1 MQSKQPV
8 DQPEPSSSDAG
19 IAVPAVISG
28 LDFPVV
34 GVGASAGG
42 LAAIKTLLETL
53 PAKPDMAF
61 VVVLHLSPDHE
72 SNAASILQTVTRMP
86 VAQVTGRL
94 TIERNHVYVI
104 PPTHDLVMVDG
115 ALSLEPSQR
124 TRGRHV
130 VIDHFFRTLAE
141 AHRERAI
148 GIVLSGTGAD
158 GSVGIASLKAHG
170 GLVIAQSPG
179 EAEYDGMP
187 RSAIAT
193 GNADIVLPVADI
205 ADRLLKIWGN
215 ARQIELP
222 TAPDSDLAVKEPAKP
237 EAAEHSLRQV
247 MRILH
252 QRTGH
257 DFQHY
262 KRATVLRR
270 IERRLQVHSLTDLQS
285 YHAYLKANPREAD
298 ALLDDMLIGVTQ
310 FFRDRAAF
318 EALERKVVP
327 DLFANDDEAG
337 AIRAWVAGCSTGEEA
352 YSIAMLMTDEAS
364 RKRRQRRFTVFATDI
379 NRAAIDVARGGVYPE
394 AIVSDMAPARQRSFF
409 TAEDSRYRINKAVRD
424 NLIFAVHNLLRD
436 PPFSRLDLVSCRN
449 VLIYLDQTAQEAA
462 LERIH
467 FALRPGG
474 YLFLGTSETADAQQ
488 RLFTPIDKA
497 QRIYRANP
505 VSRPMRTF
513 GSAMANIDMSL
524 ASAAAAAAP
533 EPAEALRNP
542 TAASV
547 HLSLL
552 ESFAPPSV
560 LVNPANEILH
570 VSGSASAY
578 LRYAEGEPSHNLID
592 AAPAEFQSELRTAL
606 FQAQQLH
613 TCVESPPVRAVVFG
627 RRLQLRI
634 SARPVRHADW
644 PGELLLVNFLES
656 DESDDSVPP
665 EGAAGADPK
674 IARLERDLERK
685 SEQLGTTIEQYE
697 TSSEELRASNEELQ
711 AINEELRSATE
722 ELETSKEELQ
732 STNEE
737 LITVNHELKTKIEE
751 TSEVNDDLKNLI
763 TSSDIATVF
772 VDAGMRIKRFTPAA
786 SSLFNIIAADV
797 GRSLFDI
804 THKLDYDDLA
814 ADARA
819 VFANLKTIEREVRSS
834 EGRRFLARLLPYRT
848 TEDRIGGAVLSFVD
862 VTVLRQA
869 QDEASIGAE
878 RMAVVAEAMTD
889 FAFLTLDLEGR
900 FTSWSA
906 GAVRLFGYERSEA
919 IGRPFELIFNAED
932 RAVGAPADEMRE
944 ADGEGRAPDERWFVR
959 KDGSTFF
966 ASGFI
971 VRLRAG
977 GVEGYA
983 KICRDMT
990 QSRSSEERRERD
1002 LADAQQSAAA
1012 AAAES
1017 DLKSEFLAVMSHELK
1032 HPLNLISVNAQL
1044 LTTLPE
1050 ARTSPA
1056 LQRAAGVIQRT
1067 VQSQARIIDDLLDLS
1082 RTQTGKLTLEFE
1094 PLLLIEAVQPCINW
1108 ALGETRKKGMELYVE
1123 GLEDPIVV
1131 EGDPV
1136 RIEQIAWNLLSN
1148 AVKFSRT
1155 GGAIVVR
1162 AQRDDGFARLSVTD
1176 SGRGIEPAFLPQV
1189 FEMFKQADSRS
1200 TRVEGGLG
1208 IGLALVKTL
1217 VEMHGGRVAAE
1228 SAGLGQGATFIV
1240 WLPLHDAS
1248 DHMPLDGS
1256 DLPVGQALGGIR
1268 VLLVDDME
1276 DTLETFAFLLE
1287 HDGVK
1292 VITASSG
1299 VEALRLAG
1307 EHDFDLVISDVG
1319 MPRMDGYQLIA
1330 ELRNRRR
1337 SATTPAIALTG
1348 YGRAN
1353 DIERALKAGF
1363 QAHVDKPVN
1372 FERMRQV
1379 IEKVLA
1385 GGPATG
1391 APADS
1396 APKP

>member
-1 MQSKQPV
+1 M
-8 DQPEPSSSDAG
+8 
-19 IAVPAVISG
+19 PASG

-42 LAAIKTLLETL
+42 LAAIKTLLESL
-53 PAKPDMAF
+53 PAEPDMAF
-61 VVVLHLSPDHE
+61 VVVLHLSPVHE

-86 VAQVTGRL
+86 VAQVTGKL
-94 TIERNHVYVI
+94 QIERNHVYVI
-104 PPTHDLVMVDG
+104 PPTQDLVMFDG
-115 ALSLEPSQR
+115 ALSLEPSRR

-158 GSVGIASLKAHG
+158 GSLGIASVKAHG
-170 GLVIAQSPG
+170 GVVIAQSPS

-187 RSAIAT
+187 SSAIAT
-193 GNADIVLPVADI
+193 GKADIVLPVADI

-222 TAPDSDLAVKEPAKP
+222 AAPDSDLAVKEPARP
-237 EAAEHSLRQV
+237 EAAEESLLQV
-247 MRILH
+247 LRILLK
-252 QRTGH
+252 RTGH

-270 IERRLQVHSLTDLQS
+270 IERRLQVNSLTGLPS
-285 YHAYLKANPREAD
+285 YLAYLKANPREAD
-298 ALLDDMLIGVTQ
+298 ALFDDMLIGVTQ

-318 EALERKVVP
+318 ETLERKVVP
-327 DLFANDDEAG
+327 DLFERGDEDG

-352 YSIAMLMTDEAS
+352 YSIAMLLAEEAP
-364 RKRRQRRFTVFATDI
+364 RTRRQRKLTLFATDI
-379 NRAAIDVARGGVYPE
+379 NRAAIDFARGGVYSEP
-394 AIVSDMAPARQRSFF
+394 IVADMAPARQRMFF
-409 TAEDSRYRINKAVRD
+409 LPDAGGYRIIKAVRD
-424 NLIFAVHNLLRD
+424 TLIFAVHNLLRD
-436 PPFSRLDLVSCRN
+436 PPFSRLDLVCCRN
-449 VLIYLDQTAQEAA
+449 VLIYLDQTAQEAV
-462 LERIH
+462 LDRIH

-474 YLFLGTSETADAQQ
+474 YLFLGTSETADAQA
-488 RLFTPIDKA
+488 RLFTPVDKS

-505 VSRPMRTF
+505 VGRPIHALA
-513 GSAMANIDMSL
+513 SASLSLDMSL
-524 ASAAAAAAP
+524 VPSSLVPAL
-533 EPAEALRNP
+533 EPAKTLRNP

-547 HLSLL
+547 HQSLL
-552 ESFAPPSV
+552 EQFAPPSV
-560 LVNPANEILH
+560 LVSTANEILH

-578 LRYAEGEPSHNLID
+578 LRYAEGEPSNNLID
-592 AAPAEFQSELRTAL
+592 AAPSDFRSELRTAL

-613 TCVESPPVRAVVFG
+613 TCVESPPVRAVVQG
-627 RRLQLRI
+627 RRLQFRI
-634 SARPVRHADW
+634 SARPVRHEDW

-656 DESDDSVPP
+656 DEADGSVPP
-665 EGAAGADPK
+665 EGAGDGDPAL
-674 IARLERDLERK
+674 ARLARDLEHK
-685 SEQLGTTIEQYE
+685 SEQLGATIEQYE
-697 TSSEELRASNEELQ
+697 TSAEELRASNEELQ

-751 TSEVNDDLKNLI
+751 TSEINDDLKNLI

-772 VDAGMRIKRFTPAA
+772 VDPAMRIKRFTPAA
-786 SSLFNIIAADV
+786 ASLFNIIAADV

-804 THKLDYDDLA
+804 THRLEYDALA
-814 ADARA
+814 DDARA
-819 VFANLKTIEREVRSS
+819 VFTTLKTIEREVLSAD
-834 EGRRFLARLLPYRT
+834 GRRLLARLLPYRT

-919 IGRPFELIFNAED
+919 MGRPFELIFNAAD
-932 RAVGAPADEMRE
+932 RANGAPTAEMRE
-944 ADGEGRAPDERWFVR
+944 ADGDGRAPDERWFVR
-959 KDGSTFF
+959 KDGRTFF
-966 ASGFI
+966 ASGYI

-977 GVEGYA
+977 GVDGYA

-990 QSRSSEERRERD
+990 QNRTVEERRERD
-1002 LADAQQSAAA
+1002 LADAQRGAAA

-1017 DLKSEFLAVMSHELK
+1017 ELKSEFLAVMSHELK

-1050 ARTSPA
+1050 ARTSAA
-1056 LQRAAGVIQRT
+1056 LQRATGVIQRT

-1082 RTQTGKLTLEFE
+1082 RTQTGKLKLEHE
-1094 PLLLIEAVQPCINW
+1094 PLLLIEAIQPCINW
-1108 ALGETRKKGMELYVE
+1108 ALGETRKKGMQLYVE
-1123 GLEDPIVV
+1123 GFDDPIVV

-1148 AVKFSRT
+1148 AVKFSRN
-1155 GGAIVVR
+1155 GGAIIVR

-1176 SGRGIEPAFLPQV
+1176 SGHGIEPAFLPQV
-1189 FEMFKQADSRS
+1189 FEMFKQADSRT

-1208 IGLALVKTL
+1208 IGLALVKNL
-1217 VEMHGGRVAAE
+1217 VEMHGGRVTAE
-1228 SAGLGQGATFIV
+1228 SAGLGQGATFSV
-1240 WLPLHDAS
+1240 WLPLHEAT

-1256 DLPVGQALGGIR
+1256 NTPARQPLAGVR

-1276 DTLETFAFLLE
+1276 DTLETFGYLLQHE
-1287 HDGVK
+1287 GADV
-1292 VITASSG
+1292 TAASSG
-1299 VEALRLAG
+1299 AEALRLAE
-1307 EHDFDLVISDVG
+1307 EHEFDLVISDVG
-1319 MPRMDGYQLIA
+1319 MPRMDGYQLLT
-1330 ELRNRRR
+1330 ELRNRPRTV
-1337 SATTPAIALTG
+1337 ATPAIALTG

-1372 FERMRQV
+1372 FERMRVV
-1379 IEKVLA
+1379 IEEVLA
-1385 GGPATG
+1385 GASIAGNLS
-1391 APADS
+1391 DS
-1396 APKP
+1396 TSKGS